1 MPRITAQNIEEHI
14 RLQTGRILDAASA
27 LFSANGYRGTDMG
40 DIAKSMGLARNSL
53 YRYYSSKD
61 HILAAVMRRDME
73 PFIAQIRELET
84 RFTNPA
90 DRIDAWLDL
99 QMVLATGPCQAAIKM
114 LGDMGEVSG
123 ELRKDIGLLH
133 EPPRAV
139 LESAVAELLEGTGR
153 NASIVSTM
161 ISGMMQHAGALAM
174 EADRVESVARELK
187 KSVRNILNHS

>member
-1 MPRITAQNIEEHI
+1 M
-14 RLQTGRILDAASA
+14 
-27 LFSANGYRGTDMG
+27 F
-40 DIAKSMGLARNSL
+40 
-53 YRYYSSKD
+53 
-61 HILAAVMRRDME
+61 
-73 PFIAQIRELET
+73 RELREHFVIRNRAPCPRQGT
-84 RFTNPA
+84 QRPF
-90 DRIDAWLDL
+90 RLLDL